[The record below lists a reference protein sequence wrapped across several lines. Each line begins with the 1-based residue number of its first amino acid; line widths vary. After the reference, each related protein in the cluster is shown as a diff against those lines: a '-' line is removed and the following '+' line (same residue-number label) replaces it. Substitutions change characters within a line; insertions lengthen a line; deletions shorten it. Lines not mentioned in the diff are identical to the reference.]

1 MTRYPL
7 DIEIT
12 DDYDSTLDHY
22 VSLFVVAIAAIILA
36 LLACT
41 AYGRFITAKTRHDRV
56 PSSEETKSLLWA
68 INYAKQSITFVS
80 LLSLPILSVQ
90 KGREFFKVNPSFRMK
105 RSRHVIRILKQK
117 VLIAKLKKKK
127 ETADLVYSK
136 VVLIWPHSYKNLMSN
151 IDIWLWNFYRY
162 LSPRFFQV
170 KDK

>member
-22 VSLFVVAIAAIILA
+22 ISLFVVAIAAIILA

-68 INYAKQSITFVS
+68 IKYAKQSITFVS

-90 KGREFFKVNPSFRMK
+90 KGREFFQGQSII
-105 RSRHVIRILKQK
+105 SDETIAARHTYPKTKGTYCQVEE
-117 VLIAKLKKKK
+117 KKKQL
-127 ETADLVYSK
+127 T
-136 VVLIWPHSYKNLMSN
+136 
-151 IDIWLWNFYRY
+151 
-162 LSPRFFQV
+162 
-170 KDK
+170 

>member
-1 MTRYPL
+1 MNLISRFRWDTFNDDNYDLDKASDIMTRYPL

-22 VSLFVVAIAAIILA
+22 ISLFVVAIAAIILA

-117 VLIAKLKKKK
+117 VLIAKLKKKRNSWLSVF
-127 ETADLVYSK
+127 ESGIDLTTQ
-136 VVLIWPHSYKNLMSN
+136 L
-151 IDIWLWNFYRY
+151 
-162 LSPRFFQV
+162 
-170 KDK
+170 